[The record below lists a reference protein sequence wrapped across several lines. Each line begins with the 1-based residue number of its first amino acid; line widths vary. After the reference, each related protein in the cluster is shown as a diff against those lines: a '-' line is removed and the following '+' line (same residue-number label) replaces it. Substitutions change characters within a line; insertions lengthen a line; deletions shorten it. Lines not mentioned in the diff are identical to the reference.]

1 MHSSEA
7 LSKFEPATRS
17 LSKSHS
23 ESALDWLN
31 FFLADV
37 QTGVG
42 PFLAIYLTAT
52 RKWNPAQVGVAMA
65 AQGLAGIVA
74 QSPAGALVDTTTK
87 KRGLLAIGVLLV
99 AVGSV
104 AVVHLPGFLPI
115 IVALAIVGLAG
126 ALLPIAVAAISL
138 GIARQERL
146 PSRIGR
152 NEAFNHAGNVAFAL
166 LAGVIGT
173 YLSQASIFYAAAFVS
188 GLTLLCILAL
198 RPQDID
204 HDAARGQVLRAV
216 NGQFPAQKGRSSWRE
231 LLRDKR
237 ILTFTVA
244 VVLFHFANAAMLPL
258 VGELLS
264 KDRPQQ
270 SSFFMSASILVAQ
283 AVMVPTALVTAKA
296 ASKWGSKGPF
306 LVAFA
311 VLALRGSL
319 YTLGSGSLYLLM
331 VQSLDGIGAAI
342 FGVLWVIVAADLSR
356 GTGHFN
362 ILQGMIQTCLGLG
375 AMLSNFVAG
384 MVVKQ
389 YGFNIGFLMLAMIA
403 VLGLMVY
410 WFFMPETRGG
420 VENAIPKRSV
430 IEA

>member
-1 MHSSEA
+1 MHSREV
-7 LSKFEPATRS
+7 LSKFEPQTHS
-17 LSKSHS
+17 LSKSRS
-23 ESALDWLN
+23 EGALDWLN

-52 RKWNPAQVGVAMA
+52 RKWNPAQVGAAMA

-74 QSPAGALVDTTTK
+74 QSPAGALVDATTK
-87 KRGLLAIGVLLV
+87 KRGLLAIGVLFV
-99 AVGSV
+99 AAASV
-104 AVVHLPGFLPI
+104 AVVHLPGFIPI
-115 IVALAIVGLAG
+115 IVTLAIVGSAG
-126 ALLPIAVAAISL
+126 ALLPITVAAISL

-146 PSRIGR
+146 ASRIGR

-166 LAGVIGT
+166 LAGVVGT

-204 HDAARGQVLRAV
+204 HHAARGQVPRAI
-216 NGQFPAQKGRSSWRE
+216 NGQFPAQKSPSSWRE
-231 LLRDKR
+231 LLKNRH
-237 ILTFTVA
+237 ILTFAVA
-244 VVLFHFANAAMLPL
+244 IILFHFANAAMLPL

-283 AVMVPTALVTAKA
+283 AVMVPTALLTAKA
-296 ASKWGSKGPF
+296 ANKWGSKGPF

-311 VLALRGSL
+311 VLTLRGSL
-319 YTLGSGSLYLLM
+319 YTWGSGSFYLLL

-342 FGVLWVIVAADLSR
+342 FGVLWVTVAADLSR
-356 GTGHFN
+356 GSGHFN

-384 MVVKQ
+384 LVVKR
-389 YGFNIGFLMLAMIA
+389 YGFNTGFLMLATIA

-410 WFFMPETRGG
+410 WFSMPETRGG
-420 VENAIPKRSV
+420 LENSVPKRSV
-430 IEA
+430 EA